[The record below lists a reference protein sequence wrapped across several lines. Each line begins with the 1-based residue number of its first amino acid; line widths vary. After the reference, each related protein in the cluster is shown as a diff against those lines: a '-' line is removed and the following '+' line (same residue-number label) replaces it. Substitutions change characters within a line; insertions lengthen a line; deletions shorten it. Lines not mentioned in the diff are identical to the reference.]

1 MDAKR
6 GAATAAA
13 LTLAGALA
21 LCPAPALAQAPD
33 TGTTEVTIVAG
44 PGWGQDG
51 ENNQPSARPASGR
64 MPQTGD
70 PAAWAPFLLAGAAA
84 CAAGLAV
91 TSREHKGVH
100 DDQE

>member
-1 MDAKR
+1 MGTKHAI
-6 GAATAAA
+6 AAAA
-13 LTLAGALA
+13 LAVALA
-21 LCPAPALAQAPD
+21 SCPAPALAQTGD
-33 TGTTEVTIVAG
+33 TGTTEVTVVAG

-51 ENNQPSARPASGR
+51 ENNQPSARPAGDR

-91 TSREHKGVH
+91 TSRDHKGAH

>member
-1 MDAKR
+1 MGTKHAI
-6 GAATAAA
+6 AAAA
-13 LTLAGALA
+13 LAGTLA
-21 LCPAPALAQAPD
+21 LCPAPALAQVSD
-33 TGTTEVTIVAG
+33 TGTTEVTVVAG
-44 PGWGQDG
+44 PGWGQTEDSG
-51 ENNQPSARPASGR
+51 AANPAGSR

-91 TSREHKGVH
+91 TSREHKGTH

>member
-1 MDAKR
+1 MGTKHAI
-6 GAATAAA
+6 AAAA
-13 LTLAGALA
+13 LAVALA
-21 LCPAPALAQAPD
+21 SYPAPALAQTGD
-33 TGTTEVTIVAG
+33 TGTTEVTVVAG

-51 ENNQPSARPASGR
+51 ENNQPSAKPAGGR

-70 PAAWAPFLLAGAAA
+70 PAAWTPFLLAGAAA

-91 TSREHKGVH
+91 TSREHKGAH

>member
-1 MDAKR
+1 MGTNHAI
-6 GAATAAA
+6 AAAA
-13 LTLAGALA
+13 LAVALA
-21 LCPAPALAQAPD
+21 SCPAPALALTGD
-33 TGTTEVTIVAG
+33 SGTTEVTVVAG

-51 ENNQPSARPASGR
+51 ENNQPSARPAGGR

-84 CAAGLAV
+84 CAAGLAM
-91 TSREHKGVH
+91 TPRDHKGAH